1 MTLRETFL
9 RTALL
14 WASTFGAVFCATEA
28 RAQAPSKPAVIGTAL
43 GSILVSQGAS
53 WTDIAR
59 ADWASTS
66 PYSIPSTAR
75 MVELTVKNTHAT
87 QALFVLLRA
96 NAGEATPNAIYV
108 GPGAAQTLPVWGMNV
123 STISVQ
129 GAGAATTARLD
140 STWATP

>member
-1 MTLRETFL
+1 MSPRIRRALVAGAFL
-9 RTALL
+9 VLGVAGCVVD
-14 WASTFGAVFCATEA
+14 AA
-28 RAQAPSKPAVIGTAL
+28 AQAPNKPAVVGTAF

-66 PYSIPSTAR
+66 PYSIPTTAR
-75 MVELTVKNTHAT
+75 MVELLVKNTHAS
-87 QALFVLLRA
+87 QAIFVVLRA
-96 NAGEATPNAIYV
+96 NAGEATPNAIYI
-108 GPGAAQTLPVWGMNV
+108 GPGAAQSIPVWGMNV

>member
-1 MTLRETFL
+1 MIHRIRRALVAGAFFL
-9 RTALL
+9 LGTAGCV
-14 WASTFGAVFCATEA
+14 ADAA
-28 RAQAPSKPAVIGTAL
+28 AQAPSRPPVVGTAL

-66 PYSIPSTAR
+66 PYSIPSTAK
-75 MVELTVKNTHAT
+75 MVELVVKNTHAS

-96 NAGEATPNAIYV
+96 NAGEATPNAIYI

-140 STWATP
+140 SSWATP